1 MTLPKI
7 IKLKK
12 FNDERGFFKNIF
24 DKKIIKNLK
33 ISKDIKD
40 YQISISY
47 NKKRVLRGLHYQV
60 PMQNKFVYL
69 LEGKIQD
76 VIVNIDRKSKN
87 FGKCY
92 EFILNDNTDIL
103 FIPKNYA
110 HGFCALENSKII
122 YILDKNYNQRNEHTI
137 NWKDKRLDIKWKY
150 TNPIVSNKDK
160 MGKSFSEL

>member
-12 FNDERGFFKNIF
+12 FDDERGFFKNIF
-24 DKKIIKNLK
+24 DKKIIKNPK

-47 NKKRVLRGLHYQV
+47 NKKRVLEAFITNANAKQICL
-60 PMQNKFVYL
+60 L
-69 LEGKIQD
+69 LEGKFQD

-92 EFILNDNTDIL
+92 EFVLNDNTDIL